1 MTKPKVFTDDF
12 GSLIAADKALTESA
26 NPDRS
31 LGSHSDRPIQIR
43 EEMPMTTSATVLRLF
58 VEALDEIDVDGQ
70 ALLDD
75 CEIDAAT
82 LQDPEAQLS
91 EEDFER
97 VWMAARARSGDPCI
111 GLHAGEHIRA
121 HAVNLFGYL
130 MLSSATLGA
139 GMRRVARYQQVI
151 TGAPWIE
158 LEDGSDATRLRVG
171 AAVGSDQFRAIHAE
185 YVAALIPRM
194 MDWVSEI
201 EIRPIGVSFRHE
213 AHGPLAEYERILRCR
228 VRFGAEQNELRFSA
242 ATLSQSSR
250 HAEESVARMHEE
262 LAERL
267 LQSRSET
274 ELTLRVRRLLAE
286 CLESRET
293 DLATVARQLGMGARS
308 LQRRLSDEGTSF
320 SALLDGLRCDV
331 AREYLSRRQI
341 PISGVAHL
349 AGFSDVSAFTRA
361 TNRWFGSTPARVRK
375 QVEHH

>member
-1 MTKPKVFTDDF
+1 
-12 GSLIAADKALTESA
+12 
-26 NPDRS
+26 
-31 LGSHSDRPIQIR
+31 
-43 EEMPMTTSATVLRLF
+43 MTTSATVLRLF
-58 VEALDEIDVDGQ
+58 VEALDDLDVDGQ
-70 ALLDD
+70 ALLAD

-91 EEDFER
+91 EEDLER
-97 VWMAARARSGDPCI
+97 VWMAAMERTGDPCI
-111 GLHAGEHIRA
+111 GLHAGERVRA

-139 GMRRVARYQQVI
+139 GIQRVARYQQVI
-151 TGAPWIE
+151 TGVPWIE
-158 LEDGSDATRLRVG
+158 LEDDSDATRLRVG
-171 AAVGSDQFRAIHAE
+171 AAIGSEEFRAVHAE
-185 YVAALIPRM
+185 YVATFIPRI
-194 MDWVSEI
+194 MDWISEV
-201 EIRPIGVSFRHE
+201 EVRPIGVSFRHE
-213 AHGPLAEYERILRCR
+213 PRGPLEEYERALRCR

-242 ATLSQSSR
+242 AILSQSSR
-250 HAEESVARMHEE
+250 HAEESVARIHEE

-267 LQSRSET
+267 LESRSET
-274 ELTLRVRRLLAE
+274 ELTPRVRRLLAG
-286 CLESRET
+286 CLESGET

-331 AREYLSRRQI
+331 AREYLGRRQI

-361 TNRWFGSTPARVRK
+361 TNRWFGSTPARVRE